1 MIVLFIF
8 FVFVQSQSG
17 DFMLEI
23 SENADEN
30 RESLEKK
37 INFTAQL
44 LRNVDRRTFH
54 IEADTLK
61 IIRKLSADEEKIE
74 KILRNQ
80 LRMIQNQTL
89 IKLEFI
95 LGYALLLSVI
105 FTIFYICVVRAYRLY
120 NIKKENPYRKSTVRR
135 RLNFD
140 NL

>member
-1 MIVLFIF
+1 MIVLFFF
-8 FVFVQSQSG
+8 FVFVHSQSG
-17 DFMLEI
+17 DSMFEI
-23 SENADEN
+23 SENSVEN
-30 RESLEKK
+30 RESFEKK
-37 INFTAQL
+37 INFTVQL

-54 IEADTLK
+54 IEADTIK

-80 LRMIQNQTL
+80 LKMIQNQNL

-95 LGYALLLSVI
+95 LGYSLLLSVI
-105 FTIFYICVVRAYRLY
+105 FTIFYVCLLRAYRLY
-120 NIKKENPYRKSTVRR
+120 NVKKENPYRKSTVRR